1 MHSEALDLTV
11 SKSDERFGVR
21 AKAAATCE
29 LHGDYVSFTTK
40 YSDKPSLCPKCAE
53 IRQQEAHQ
61 REMQESA
68 ARFAAEKLE
77 RMLGNSMI
85 PKRFQGKSFDQFKA
99 DNAKQSKALDTCREY
114 AENFKAN
121 ASAGRCLILLGKPGT
136 GKTHLATA
144 IADHVIRHSVVSA
157 AYRTVSGLLTYIK
170 GSYDRDSDY
179 SEGDAMKALAGP
191 GLLIIDEVGATKP
204 TEFEQAMLFQVI
216 NSRYEQMRPT
226 IVISNL
232 DPVDLPAVLGD
243 RCVDR
248 LREGGGLALV
258 FDWASAR
265 RGIAS

>member
-1 MHSEALDLTV
+1 MHSEALDLSVTP
-11 SKSDERFGVR
+11 SDERFGVR
-21 AKAAATCE
+21 AKAVATCDE
-29 LHGDYVSFTTK
+29 HGDYVSFTTK
-40 YSDKPSLCPKCAE
+40 YSDKPSACPKCVE
-53 IRQQEAHQ
+53 IRQQEAHH

-77 RMLGNSMI
+77 RMLGASMI
-85 PKRFQGKSFDQFKA
+85 PKRFQGKSFDQFNA
-99 DNAKQSKALDTCREY
+99 DSAKQRKALDTCQDY
-114 AENFKAN
+114 AENFKSHA
-121 ASAGRCLILLGKPGT
+121 AAGRCLILLGKPGT

-144 IADHVIRHSVVSA
+144 IADHVIRNCVVSA
-157 AYRTVSGLLTYIK
+157 AYRTVSGVLTYIK

-179 SEGDAMKALAGP
+179 SEADAMSALAAP

-232 DPVDLPAVLGD
+232 DPSGLPSVLGD

-248 LREGGGLALV
+248 LREGGGIALV
-258 FDWASAR
+258 FDWESAR
-265 RGIAS
+265 KGITA